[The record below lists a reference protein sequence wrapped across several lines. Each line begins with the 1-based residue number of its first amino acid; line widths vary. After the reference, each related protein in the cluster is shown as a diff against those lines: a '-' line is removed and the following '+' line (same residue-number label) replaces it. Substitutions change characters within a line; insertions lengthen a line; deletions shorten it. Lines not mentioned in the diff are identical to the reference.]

1 MIKLVAFDL
10 DGTIGDTIPMC
21 LKALKKAVTPYV
33 TLNDV
38 SENDILETFGLNEK
52 GMIKKLV
59 GYNWE
64 NALDDFYVI
73 YEQMHIMC
81 PRPFDG
87 ITELIEKLKKKS
99 ILIALVTGK
108 GEKSCAITLR
118 QFNMDTCFDK
128 VKTGNPFKNNK
139 AENFRE
145 LLADYKLQPDEMIY
159 IGDTIINVSFKD
171 EVLMGQLTRSVSVTS
186 GHSATYTVYGVEITE
201 REDDRGN
208 YDSWEEN
215 YTFAV
220 TSGSPASRLDSYDRY
235 NGEVSES
242 MTSKEK
248 SFTLVVDGVTVC
260 SNEPISNVGKVDKV
274 IGNYRYIF

>member
-1 MIKLVAFDL
+1 MCIIDCLSTIVFILPLHLDYTKVIILNPMVAQFSTGIL
-10 DGTIGDTIPMC
+10 AHFSISI
-21 LKALKKAVTPYV
+21 YNV

-159 IGDTIINVSFKD
+159 IGDTVSDIVSCREVGIRCLSASWITSCLDAQKLEAHNAGNVFYSIASL
-171 EVLMGQLTRSVSVTS
+171 ECYLMG
-186 GHSATYTVYGVEITE
+186 
-201 REDDRGN
+201 
-208 YDSWEEN
+208 
-215 YTFAV
+215 
-220 TSGSPASRLDSYDRY
+220 
-235 NGEVSES
+235 
-242 MTSKEK
+242 
-248 SFTLVVDGVTVC
+248 
-260 SNEPISNVGKVDKV
+260 
-274 IGNYRYIF
+274 

>member
-64 NALDDFYVI
+64 NALDGFYVI

-87 ITELIEKLKKKS
+87 ITELIEKLKRNLFLLLWLQERRKELCDNITS
-99 ILIALVTGK
+99 I
-108 GEKSCAITLR
+108 
-118 QFNMDTCFDK
+118 
-128 VKTGNPFKNNK
+128 
-139 AENFRE
+139 
-145 LLADYKLQPDEMIY
+145 
-159 IGDTIINVSFKD
+159 
-171 EVLMGQLTRSVSVTS
+171 
-186 GHSATYTVYGVEITE
+186 
-201 REDDRGN
+201 
-208 YDSWEEN
+208 
-215 YTFAV
+215 
-220 TSGSPASRLDSYDRY
+220 
-235 NGEVSES
+235 
-242 MTSKEK
+242 
-248 SFTLVVDGVTVC
+248 
-260 SNEPISNVGKVDKV
+260 
-274 IGNYRYIF
+274 

>member
-87 ITELIEKLKKKS
+87 ITELIEKLNTEIYSYCFGYRKRRKELCDNITS
-99 ILIALVTGK
+99 I
-108 GEKSCAITLR
+108 
-118 QFNMDTCFDK
+118 
-128 VKTGNPFKNNK
+128 
-139 AENFRE
+139 
-145 LLADYKLQPDEMIY
+145 
-159 IGDTIINVSFKD
+159 
-171 EVLMGQLTRSVSVTS
+171 
-186 GHSATYTVYGVEITE
+186 
-201 REDDRGN
+201 
-208 YDSWEEN
+208 
-215 YTFAV
+215 
-220 TSGSPASRLDSYDRY
+220 
-235 NGEVSES
+235 
-242 MTSKEK
+242 
-248 SFTLVVDGVTVC
+248 
-260 SNEPISNVGKVDKV
+260 
-274 IGNYRYIF
+274 

>member
-1 MIKLVAFDL
+1 MVAQFSTGIL
-10 DGTIGDTIPMC
+10 AHFSISI
-21 LKALKKAVTPYV
+21 YNV

-108 GEKSCAITLR
+108 GEKSIRT
-118 QFNMDTCFDK
+118 T
-128 VKTGNPFKNNK
+128 
-139 AENFRE
+139 E
-145 LLADYKLQPDEMIY
+145 YK
-159 IGDTIINVSFKD
+159 
-171 EVLMGQLTRSVSVTS
+171 
-186 GHSATYTVYGVEITE
+186 
-201 REDDRGN
+201 
-208 YDSWEEN
+208 
-215 YTFAV
+215 
-220 TSGSPASRLDSYDRY
+220 
-235 NGEVSES
+235 
-242 MTSKEK
+242 
-248 SFTLVVDGVTVC
+248 
-260 SNEPISNVGKVDKV
+260 
-274 IGNYRYIF
+274 

>member
-87 ITELIEKLKKKS
+87 ITELIEKLKKENLFLLLWLQEKE
-99 ILIALVTGK
+99 K
-108 GEKSCAITLR
+108 KSCAITLR

-139 AENFRE
+139 SRE
-145 LLADYKLQPDEMIY
+145 
-159 IGDTIINVSFKD
+159 F
-171 EVLMGQLTRSVSVTS
+171 
-186 GHSATYTVYGVEITE
+186 
-201 REDDRGN
+201 
-208 YDSWEEN
+208 
-215 YTFAV
+215 
-220 TSGSPASRLDSYDRY
+220 
-235 NGEVSES
+235 
-242 MTSKEK
+242 
-248 SFTLVVDGVTVC
+248 
-260 SNEPISNVGKVDKV
+260 
-274 IGNYRYIF
+274 

>member
-52 GMIKKLV
+52 GMIKKIV
-59 GYNWE
+59 GYN
-64 NALDDFYVI
+64 
-73 YEQMHIMC
+73 
-81 PRPFDG
+81 
-87 ITELIEKLKKKS
+87 

-108 GEKSCAITLR
+108 GEKSCTITLR

-159 IGDTIINVSFKD
+159 IGDTVSDIVSCREVGIRCLSASWVTSCLDAQKLEAHNAGNVFYSIASL
-171 EVLMGQLTRSVSVTS
+171 ECYLMG
-186 GHSATYTVYGVEITE
+186 
-201 REDDRGN
+201 
-208 YDSWEEN
+208 
-215 YTFAV
+215 
-220 TSGSPASRLDSYDRY
+220 
-235 NGEVSES
+235 
-242 MTSKEK
+242 
-248 SFTLVVDGVTVC
+248 
-260 SNEPISNVGKVDKV
+260 
-274 IGNYRYIF
+274 

>member
-33 TLNDV
+33 TLNDI

-99 ILIALVTGK
+99 ILIGFGYRKRRKEL
-108 GEKSCAITLR
+108 CDNITS
-118 QFNMDTCFDK
+118 
-128 VKTGNPFKNNK
+128 
-139 AENFRE
+139 
-145 LLADYKLQPDEMIY
+145 I
-159 IGDTIINVSFKD
+159 
-171 EVLMGQLTRSVSVTS
+171 
-186 GHSATYTVYGVEITE
+186 
-201 REDDRGN
+201 
-208 YDSWEEN
+208 
-215 YTFAV
+215 
-220 TSGSPASRLDSYDRY
+220 
-235 NGEVSES
+235 
-242 MTSKEK
+242 
-248 SFTLVVDGVTVC
+248 
-260 SNEPISNVGKVDKV
+260 
-274 IGNYRYIF
+274 